1 MKMTAELPYLASYKN
16 VETVFQRIASAK
28 KPDTF
33 STQFLYETLGL
44 KSSTD
49 RPLIALLRTLG
60 FIDASGKP
68 TTDYD
73 ALKNPSRAPY
83 AIGAAIRR
91 AYAPLFAANE
101 SAHALPADQLR
112 GLISQVAGTDDGMT
126 KRIAWTLAALLKA
139 AKFDGGD
146 DADTAESESA
156 PQDEAPPANKRD
168 SAAPM
173 RPEFH
178 YNIQVHVPANG
189 SEETYINI
197 FSAIR
202 KVFR

>member
-1 MKMTAELPYLASYKN
+1 MGAELPYLASYKN
-16 VETVFQRIASAK
+16 VETLFQRIASAK

-33 STQFLYETLGL
+33 STRFLAETLGL
-44 KSSTD
+44 KSTTD
-49 RPLIALLRTLG
+49 RPLIALMRTLG
-60 FIDASGKP
+60 FIDAAGKP
-68 TTDYD
+68 TAEYD
-73 ALKNPSRAPY
+73 ALKNPTRAPF
-83 AIGAAIRR
+83 AVGAAIRR

-101 SAHALPADQLR
+101 AAYALPADQLR
-112 GLISQVAGTDDGMT
+112 GLISQVAGTDEGMT
-126 KRIAWTLAALLKA
+126 KRIAWTLGALLKV
-139 AKFDGGD
+139 AKFEG
-146 DADTAESESA
+146 AA
-156 PQDEAPPANKRD
+156 PEPASGTEAPKRQENPDLPSHRD
-168 SAAPM
+168 SPPPM